1 MHVCRHA
8 LRRATIFGP
17 HWETA
22 HQVLHSQV
30 PDSAGAAS
38 YILARPHTVLP
49 AGTRAAFDAA
59 QRVGQMVTRHSLR
72 LHRVQSTVGMCSAGL
87 RGRAPWMP
95 KAVGSPATA
104 CVSPTPNSLHAP
116 AAVSSHPTVSGGG
129 LEGAAGQR
137 PPVQRHLQLVQA
149 WPARSLSASC
159 EKGVRVKALALTL
172 SGKYFSSRAAGA
184 GQAMF
189 GKPAAVRAGPCQKA
203 GQAPTA
209 AGRCSTGHQP
219 APSRHRQ
226 CWRGFLTRC
235 SAQAPPARYC
245 NPAPLQPCAL
255 LQPRAAPAMRGVKES
270 SCSPSSTSAR
280 ASAAN
285 SAAPEPSASVA
296 VSLRSGRACSRMRLR
311 PPYKPAAVMHSA
323 PGGAADKKAGQ
334 QVCTRLSKLQM
345 RPDMQPVP
353 VQLSQRACSQAGLC
367 QTFLS

>member
-1 MHVCRHA
+1 MWHCQPCLLHRPCNVMHVCRHA

-87 RGRAPWMP
+87 RGRVPWMP

-172 SGKYFSSRAAGA
+172 SGKYFSSRATCCG
-184 GQAMF
+184 
-189 GKPAAVRAGPCQKA
+189 
-203 GQAPTA
+203 
-209 AGRCSTGHQP
+209 S
-219 APSRHRQ
+219 
-226 CWRGFLTRC
+226 W
-235 SAQAPPARYC
+235 
-245 NPAPLQPCAL
+245 
-255 LQPRAAPAMRGVKES
+255 
-270 SCSPSSTSAR
+270 
-280 ASAAN
+280 
-285 SAAPEPSASVA
+285 
-296 VSLRSGRACSRMRLR
+296 SG
-311 PPYKPAAVMHSA
+311 YVW
-323 PGGAADKKAGQ
+323 
-334 QVCTRLSKLQM
+334 
-345 RPDMQPVP
+345 
-353 VQLSQRACSQAGLC
+353 
-367 QTFLS
+367 

>member
-1 MHVCRHA
+1 
-8 LRRATIFGP
+8 
-17 HWETA
+17 
-22 HQVLHSQV
+22 
-30 PDSAGAAS
+30 
-38 YILARPHTVLP
+38 
-49 AGTRAAFDAA
+49 
-59 QRVGQMVTRHSLR
+59 
-72 LHRVQSTVGMCSAGL
+72 
-87 RGRAPWMP
+87 
-95 KAVGSPATA
+95 
-104 CVSPTPNSLHAP
+104 
-116 AAVSSHPTVSGGG
+116 
-129 LEGAAGQR
+129 
-137 PPVQRHLQLVQA
+137 
-149 WPARSLSASC
+149 
-159 EKGVRVKALALTL
+159 
-172 SGKYFSSRAAGA
+172 
-184 GQAMF
+184 MF